1 MEAPC
6 KNCESRKV
14 GCHSVCEK
22 YTAYNR
28 YREQVRFEQMINGH
42 IKFAGIKIKNECVK
56 WRTYGN

>member
-28 YREQVRFEQMINGH
+28 YREQVRFEQMLEGH
-42 IKFAGIKIKNECVK
+42 ANWAGIEFKREYIRRK
-56 WRTYGN
+56 

>member
-6 KNCESRKV
+6 KNCESRKA

-28 YREQVRFEQMINGH
+28 YREQVRFEQMLEGH
-42 IKFAGIKIKNECVK
+42 ANWAGIEFKREYIRRK
-56 WRTYGN
+56 